1 MTDKCPACGTPWTDH
16 LGIQGTCYKLQ
27 TAIRTLAACSVTGLG
42 RDVVKVC
49 DEVLKDL
56 GEV

>member
-27 TAIRTLAACSVTGLG
+27 TAIRTLAACSVTGQDIVRL
-42 RDVVKVC
+42 C
-49 DEVLKDL
+49 DDENTAA
-56 GEV
+56 